1 MAEHMLRTLD
11 LADHADKPS
20 KDLSGG
26 NRRKLSAVSCHDIA
40 GIWVTFFSRCQRY
53 RCRQAIA
60 LVARPAVSF
69 LDEPSSGM
77 DVATRQHMWQVILSS
92 LQSSSVVLTTHS
104 MVSAATVC
112 HHAVV

>member
-26 NRRKLSAVSCHDIA
+26 NRRKLSA
-40 GIWVTFFSRCQRY
+40 
-53 RCRQAIA
+53 AIA

-104 MVSAATVC
+104 MVSNSNGLSPRCRLTQAVAANRRRRTRSRPGSRS
-112 HHAVV
+112 

>member
-1 MAEHMLRTLD
+1 MYSAIKSQPGMAEHMLRTLD
-11 LADHADKPS
+11 LSDHADKPS

-26 NRRKLSAVSCHDIA
+26 NRRKLSA
-40 GIWVTFFSRCQRY
+40 
-53 RCRQAIA
+53 AIA

-104 MVSAATVC
+104 MVSSSNGLSDC

>member
-26 NRRKLSAVSCHDIA
+26 NRRKLSA
-40 GIWVTFFSRCQRY
+40 
-53 RCRQAIA
+53 AIA

-104 MVSAATVC
+104 MVRAVMVCQTVTCCCLTQTVAAIRRRRTRSRPGSRS
-112 HHAVV
+112 